1 MPLAQWARKRRW
13 PRSGGALVA
22 ATLVL
27 VLATSTALVGCSDL
41 AYLSQSVTGH
51 AQLLA
56 RSHPLDDVLGGATTP
71 EALRERLQLA
81 QRLRDFAVQELAL
94 PDNASYRRYADL
106 GRPYA
111 VWNVVV
117 APELSLR
124 LQTWCFPVV
133 GCVAYRGYY
142 SFAAAQ
148 EFATE
153 LRAANPGLE
162 VVVQGIPAY
171 STLGKLPFD
180 ALADPLLN
188 TFIYGSDADLARL
201 IFHEL
206 AHQVAFAPGDTEFNE
221 SFATAVE
228 QAGLALW
235 LQQRAND
242 SVRAAAA
249 AEHTRRE
256 DFRRFAADWRTQLDA
271 IYRLPLPDAEKR
283 ERKAALRLQKLAE
296 YADIKTQRWAGFAG
310 YDAWVARANNAA
322 LGILAAYDGDVPAFI
337 ALRNR
342 LGGDWQRFY
351 AEVQRLS
358 KLPFDQ
364 RHTEL
369 AANRN

>member
-1 MPLAQWARKRRW
+1 MPLAHWARRRRW
-13 PRSGGALVA
+13 LLSRAVPVA
-22 ATLVL
+22 ATLA
-27 VLATSTALVGCSDL
+27 LATGALLTGCSNI
-41 AYLSQSVTGH
+41 AYLSQSVAGH

-56 RSHPLDDVLGGATTP
+56 RSHPVDDVLGSAATPAT
-71 EALRERLQLA
+71 LRERLQLA

-111 VWNVVV
+111 VWNVVA

-142 SFAAAQ
+142 SLAAAQ

-153 LRAANPGLE
+153 LRAANAGLE

-188 TFIYGSDADLARL
+188 TFIYGSESDLARL

-206 AHQVAFAPGDTEFNE
+206 AHQVAFAAGDTEFNE

-235 LQQRAND
+235 LHRRAD
-242 SVRAAAA
+242 DGVRATAA
-249 AEHTRRE
+249 AEQARRE
-256 DFRRFAADWRTQLDA
+256 DFRHFAADWRAQLDA

-283 ERKAALRLQKLAE
+283 ERKAALRSQKLGE
-296 YADIKTQRWAGFAG
+296 YADIKAKRWAGFAG

-322 LGILAAYDGDVPAFI
+322 LGILAAYDSDVPAFT

-342 LGGDWQRFY
+342 LGGDWRRFY